1 MASEKGKKSKNGLIS
16 GISLLATISI
26 LLGLVLLIFPKVS
39 QNIIIYTFGGILC
52 LLGIVNIIIYFQK
65 DIKEGL
71 IGKNFAFGL
80 LAFAGGVY
88 IISRPMF
95 LINVITIIFGIVVII
110 GGAYKIQIAFD
121 LLRMNNKKWYF
132 FLVFAVVMIT
142 LGILILIDV
151 FNGNTTAL
159 MRFCGICLVAEGALD
174 FVTVIVFR
182 KMKKIFLNLE
192 EKMLENE
199 EIE

>member
-1 MASEKGKKSKNGLIS
+1 MSSVKRLKSKNSLIS
-16 GISLLATISI
+16 GMALLAAISI

-52 LLGIVNIIIYFQK
+52 VLGIANIIVYFQK

-71 IGKNFAFGL
+71 IGKNFAFGI
-80 LAFAGGVY
+80 LAFAAGVF
-88 IISRPMF
+88 IIARPMF
-95 LINVITIIFGIVVII
+95 LINIITLIFGVVVII
-110 GGAYKIQIAFD
+110 GGAYKIQIAMD

-132 FLVFAVVMIT
+132 FLVFAIIMIT

-159 MRFCGICLVAEGALD
+159 MRFCGICLVAEGVLD
-174 FVTVIVFR
+174 FITVIFFKR
-182 KMKKIFLNLE
+182 MKKIFLTLE
-192 EKMLENE
+192 EKLVEKEELE
-199 EIE
+199 